1 MAAFNFS
8 SYLEKITKTLLRD
21 KKRNPAFLKVAR
33 VACLMVLLVL
43 LWAAYGQNFKAYVGN
58 LGVKDYFGEYYNEIW
73 HYAQPSDKQFAMPA
87 AKLFEEAIAFE
98 GTAGEAEEKYGI
110 LARYCGYTDWNLMLI
125 TTSKEA
131 GCLWFSYTNNAAK
144 NVLVRFTIEADG
156 TVTDILEHP

>member
-1 MAAFNFS
+1 MAVINLNSFLDNI
-8 SYLEKITKTLLRD
+8 KTTLLRD

-33 VACLMVLLVL
+33 VACLMVLIIL

-87 AKLFEEAIAFE
+87 AQIFEEAIAFE
-98 GTAGEAEEKYGI
+98 GTAAEAEEKYGI
-110 LARYCGYTDWNLMLI
+110 LSRYCGYTDWDLTLV
-125 TTSKEA
+125 TASKEA
-131 GCLWFSYTNNAAK
+131 GCLWFSYTNNASK
-144 NVLVRFTIEADG
+144 DVLVRFAIEADG